1 MDMIFSRFL
10 DRVIHVFSLW
20 PSTITLA
27 VLDRVIHVFSL
38 WPPTITLS
46 RAA

>member
-10 DRVIHVFSLW
+10 DRVIHFTGLW
-20 PSTITLA
+20 PPTITLA